1 MKNMFAW
8 LSLAAATSIFVY
20 FGGLLVWAG
29 ERVQTFPSNSTYID
43 KYGVVS
49 IPLSNSDGKYDG
61 LASFGTMVYFCLI
74 ATMQCKVLFETN
86 AWNKWTFIFQLV
98 SWILFFGSIW
108 ILDTYSDYWGEE
120 MQGIFG
126 AVFGNINSY
135 LYVLLVMCLLLV
147 VEFFFEHFRLQFS
160 PNAIDITREIDK
172 GYINTVSSNQQE
184 APVSK
189 LHRRNSSIAVKQNSD
204 LDNAIREALDENVDL
219 GIIDN
224 SRRSSYAYDSPSVIS
239 KNNFKSITTRRPSF
253 GRMYDLEEV
262 LDEV

>member
-1 MKNMFAW
+1 M
-8 LSLAAATSIFVY
+8 
-20 FGGLLVWAG
+20 
-29 ERVQTFPSNSTYID
+29 
-43 KYGVVS
+43 
-49 IPLSNSDGKYDG
+49 
-61 LASFGTMVYFCLI
+61 
-74 ATMQCKVLFETN
+74 
-86 AWNKWTFIFQLV
+86 
-98 SWILFFGSIW
+98 GS
-108 ILDTYSDYWGEE
+108 E
-120 MQGIFG
+120 MCIRD
-126 AVFGNINSY
+126 S
-135 LYVLLVMCLLLV
+135 
-147 VEFFFEHFRLQFS
+147 
-160 PNAIDITREIDK
+160 
-172 GYINTVSSNQQE
+172 INTVSSNQQE